1 MADLILPAGGGGGA
15 KSEIKEMDQPPADKN
30 EVGFVEEE
38 SEKHQIDR
46 IEDLIADE
54 EEEVETTKPMLGKE
68 GSINAEGAIDV
79 QPATSRKLSAQVES
93 KSASVVV

>member
-1 MADLILPAGGGGGA
+1 
-15 KSEIKEMDQPPADKN
+15 
-30 EVGFVEEE
+30 
-38 SEKHQIDR
+38 
-46 IEDLIADE
+46 
-54 EEEVETTKPMLGKE
+54 MLDKE

>member
-1 MADLILPAGGGGGA
+1 MPAGGGGGA

-54 EEEVETTKPMLGKE
+54 EEEVEAKPMLDKE
-68 GSINAEGAIDV
+68 GCSNAEGAIDV

-93 KSASVVV
+93 KSASAVV